1 MMEGQT
7 KTGFKFHT
15 REGVEDSISWARNVA
30 KLETGKYEVIFDVIE
45 GLLGEEHAAE
55 LYAHCGDSMER
66 LAEELDDILQAF
78 TEEEPVKNY

>member
-15 REGVEDSISWARNVA
+15 KKGVEDSISWARSVA

-78 TEEEPVKNY
+78 TEEDPVKNS

>member
-1 MMEGQT
+1 MEGQT

-15 REGVEDSISWARNVA
+15 QKGVEDSISWARSVA

-45 GLLGEEHAAE
+45 GLLGEKHAAE

-66 LAEELDDILQAF
+66 LAEELDDIMDVIVEDEQI
-78 TEEEPVKNY
+78 KNS

>member
-15 REGVEDSISWARNVA
+15 RKGVEDSISWARNVA

-66 LAEELDDILQAF
+66 LAEELDDILEAF
-78 TEEEPVKNY
+78 TEEGPVKNS

>member
-15 REGVEDSISWARNVA
+15 RKGVEDSISWARSVA

-66 LAEELDDILQAF
+66 LAEELDDIMEAF
-78 TEEEPVKNY
+78 TEEDPVKNS

>member
-1 MMEGQT
+1 MEGQT

-15 REGVEDSISWARNVA
+15 QKGVEDSISWARSVA

-66 LAEELDDILQAF
+66 LAEELDDIMEAF
-78 TEEEPVKNY
+78 TKEEPVKNS

>member
-15 REGVEDSISWARNVA
+15 REGVEDSISWARSVA

-66 LAEELDDILQAF
+66 LAEELDDILEAF
-78 TEEEPVKNY
+78 TKEEPVKNS

>member
-15 REGVEDSISWARNVA
+15 RKGVEDSISWARNVA

-78 TEEEPVKNY
+78 TEEDPVKNS

>member
-15 REGVEDSISWARNVA
+15 RKGVEDSISWARSVA

-66 LAEELDDILQAF
+66 LAEELDDILEAF
-78 TEEEPVKNY
+78 TEAEPVKNS

>member
-15 REGVEDSISWARNVA
+15 RKGVEDSISWARNVA

-78 TEEEPVKNY
+78 TEEDSVKNS

>member
-15 REGVEDSISWARNVA
+15 RRGVEDSSSWARSVA

-66 LAEELDDILQAF
+66 LAEELDDILEAF
-78 TEEEPVKNY
+78 TEEEPVKNS

>member
-7 KTGFKFHT
+7 KTGFEFHT
-15 REGVEDSISWARNVA
+15 QKGVEDSISWARNVP
-30 KLETGKYEVIFDVIE
+30 KLETGKYEVSFDVIE
-45 GLLGEEHAAE
+45 GVLGEEHAAE

-78 TEEEPVKNY
+78 TEEEPVKNF

>member
-1 MMEGQT
+1 MEGQT

-15 REGVEDSISWARNVA
+15 QKGVEDSISWARSVA
-30 KLETGKYEVIFDVIE
+30 KLESGKYEVIFDVIE

-66 LAEELDDILQAF
+66 LAEELDDIMEAF
-78 TEEEPVKNY
+78 TEEEPVKNS

>member
-15 REGVEDSISWARNVA
+15 KKGVEDSITWARNVA

-78 TEEEPVKNY
+78 TEEDPVKNS

>member
-7 KTGFKFHT
+7 KTGFNFHT
-15 REGVEDSISWARNVA
+15 RKGVEDSISWARSVA

-66 LAEELDDILQAF
+66 LAEELDDILEAF
-78 TEEEPVKNY
+78 TEEEPVKNS

>member
-1 MMEGQT
+1 MEGQT

-15 REGVEDSISWARNVA
+15 QKGVEDSISWARSVA

-55 LYAHCGDSMER
+55 LYDHCGDSMER
-66 LAEELDDILQAF
+66 LAEELDDIMDVIAEDEQI
-78 TEEEPVKNY
+78 KNS

>member
-15 REGVEDSISWARNVA
+15 RKGVEDSISWARSVA

-66 LAEELDDILQAF
+66 LAEELDDILEAF
-78 TEEEPVKNY
+78 TGEEPVKNS

>member
-66 LAEELDDILQAF
+66 LAEELDDILEAF
-78 TEEEPVKNY
+78 TEEEPVKNS

>member
-1 MMEGQT
+1 MEGQT

-15 REGVEDSISWARNVA
+15 QKGVEDSISWARSVA

-78 TEEEPVKNY
+78 TEEEPVKNS

>member
-15 REGVEDSISWARNVA
+15 RKGVEDSISWARSVA

-78 TEEEPVKNY
+78 TEEEPVKNS

>member
-15 REGVEDSISWARNVA
+15 RKGVEDSISWARSVA

-66 LAEELDDILQAF
+66 LAEELDDILEAF
-78 TEEEPVKNY
+78 TEEEPIKNS